1 MYDQYNRKLNYLRIS
16 VTDRCNLRCIYCMPE
31 KGIKL
36 MQHEDILSFEDILT
50 VVKKGVAKGITK
62 IRLTGGEPLVR
73 RGIVDLVGMIASVE
87 GIADL
92 SMTTNGILLA
102 QFAKS
107 LKEAGLNRV
116 NISLDTISP
125 LRYNEITRG
134 GDIRRVFDGI
144 RAAKEAGLLPVKIN
158 CVVFKSSNE
167 PDAREVA
174 AFCKENDLQIRFIHQ
189 MNLQTGE
196 FSIVE
201 GGKGGDCKNC
211 NRLRLTANGDIKPC
225 LFNEMAFNVRE
236 TSVNLAFDM
245 AVMNKPRVGTK
256 NKSEKFYGIGG

>member
-1 MYDQYNRKLNYLRIS
+1 MYDQYNRKLNYFRIS
-16 VTDRCNLRCIYCMPE
+16 VTDRCNLRCVYCMPE
-31 KGIKL
+31 EGIKL
-36 MQHEDILSFEDILT
+36 MQHENILSFEEILA

-62 IRLTGGEPLVR
+62 VRLTGGEPLIR
-73 RGIVDLVGMIASVE
+73 RGIVDLVGMIASIE
-87 GIADL
+87 GITDL

-125 LRYNEITRG
+125 SHYKKITRG

-144 RAAKEAGLLPVKIN
+144 RAAKEAGLQPVKIN
-158 CVVFKSSNE
+158 CVIFKNSNE

-225 LFNEMAFNVRE
+225 LFNEMAFNVKE
-236 TSVNLAFDM
+236 TGVNRAFDM

-256 NKSEKFYGIGG
+256 NKSGKFYGIGG